1 MGSRRLR
8 MLAPGVGLLLV
19 LGAAAIATSSSPA
32 HARDAA
38 RRQDHPTTSAAA
50 LLSQRLEAAAAG
62 FMQQLQERD
71 YGAQWSELAPAARAL
86 WPSSAGR
93 SAMLGAK
100 FTGSATITSY
110 SLGGPQP
117 APVWINPEDP
127 AQRIAGGYQVP
138 VAVRFADPSSLMPAG
153 VAAFYQQLRLT
164 LVATQATSPQI
175 LGEGPASL
183 DAPVIEPVHPPSV
196 TAGVPILMYHVVAP
210 FPVPAQWNSGYGY
223 RLEYGLTVT
232 PGQFAA
238 QMQFLASSGA
248 HSISLTRLA
257 DFLLYGLALPS
268 KPVVI
273 TFDDGR
279 ESPYQNAVP
288 VLTHYGFTATFFVPS
303 GLVGKFVTVRGG
315 LNPQHYLSWPQIT
328 TLAQSGFWVEDHSLY
343 DNVALWGLPSGEV
356 SRLAGQ
362 TAAALEQHTG
372 RAVQFIAYSGVWP
385 YPNAAQAGPSQRL
398 LFSELGAL
406 GYVGGA
412 VDSRIDSDSQS
423 TAGLWQLGRVRMN
436 PNESGSGLAPWI
448 Q

>member
-8 MLAPGVGLLLV
+8 MMASGVGLLLV
-19 LGAAAIATSSSPA
+19 LGVAAIASPSSSARARPA
-32 HARDAA
+32 AP
-38 RRQDHPTTSAAA
+38 RRGQLTTLAGAVSPE
-50 LLSQRLEAAAAG
+50 RLEAVAAG

-71 YGAQWSELAPAARAL
+71 YAAQWSELAPAARAL
-86 WPSSAGR
+86 WPSAAGR

-100 FTGSATITSY
+100 FTGGAAITSY

-117 APVWINPEDP
+117 APPWINPEDP
-127 AQRIAGGYQVP
+127 AQRIVGGYQVP
-138 VAVRFADPSSLMPAG
+138 VEVGFADPSSLLPVG
-153 VAAFYQQLRLT
+153 VAAFYQQLRLI
-164 LVATQATSPQI
+164 LVATPGSSPQV

-183 DAPVIEPVHPPSV
+183 DAPVIEPIHPAPV
-196 TAGVPILMYHVVAP
+196 TARVPILMYHVVAP
-210 FPVPAQWNSGYGY
+210 FPLRAQWNSGYGY

-238 QMQFLASSGA
+238 QMRFLASSGA
-248 HSISLTRLA
+248 HSISMTRLA
-257 DFLLYGLALPS
+257 DFLLYGLEPPP

-303 GLVGKFVTVRGG
+303 GLVGKFVTVRRR
-315 LNPQHYLSWPQIT
+315 LNAQHYLSWAQVT

-343 DNVALWGLPSGEV
+343 DNVALWGLPSAEV

-362 TAAALEQHTG
+362 SASALEQHTG

-398 LFSELGAL
+398 LFSELGGL

-412 VDSRIDSDSQS
+412 VDSRIDSDRQS
-423 TAGLWQLGRVRMN
+423 TAGIWQLGRVRMN
-436 PNESGSGLAPWI
+436 PNESGRGLAPWV